1 MAHHANG
8 WIRRLALQA
17 AASASA
23 LSRRAA
29 LLAVGTAFVV
39 FLWIVAVAPALV
51 SCALAVALTIAW
63 CVRLDE
69 YADDRA
75 DDEPRPES
83 MSMIRLES
91 APHDRHR

>member
-1 MAHHANG
+1 MAHHASG

-51 SCALAVALTIAW
+51 SCGLAAALAIAW
-63 CVRLDE
+63 CVWLDE
-69 YADDRA
+69 YAGDRA
-75 DDEPRPES
+75 GDATEGRC
-83 MSMIRLES
+83 
-91 APHDRHR
+91 